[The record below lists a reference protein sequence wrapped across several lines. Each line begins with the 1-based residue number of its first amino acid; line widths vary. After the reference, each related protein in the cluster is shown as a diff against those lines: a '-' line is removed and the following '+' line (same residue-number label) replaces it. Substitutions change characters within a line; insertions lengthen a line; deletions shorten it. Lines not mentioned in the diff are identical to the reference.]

1 MNGDRAHG
9 LTSDE
14 LCAVAGCT
22 YRQLHYWATRGFI
35 TGESLKLG
43 SGYQHAW
50 GRREARV
57 VRVMTR
63 LVKAG
68 VRPDVA
74 GAAARE
80 AKNLGDGL
88 WHVTLPGDLYLDVRI
103 RGAVSQAIDYTPTP
117 ATAAAANA

>member
-35 TGESLKLG
+35 TGEALKLG

-50 GRREARV
+50 GRRETRV
-57 VRVMTR
+57 VRLMTR

-74 GAAARE
+74 GAAARD
-80 AKNLGDGL
+80 AKHLGEG
-88 WHVTLPGDLYLDVRI
+88 VFAIALPGGVSFDI
-103 RGAVSQAIDYTPTP
+103 RLSRREVVLT
-117 ATAAAANA
+117 